1 MQPFRVRKDAR
12 VWFRGL
18 YDNKSF
24 KIGFDAFYFCFIAG
38 VAAKKKEKVPQDE
51 TEELVSYFPDRYNER
66 GNHLVALFLT
76 RKLEALGV
84 TMADKQEVHET
95 IAELVSPDAP
105 NHLSDDGVREFNEYA
120 HGGYEVLL
128 DWFDDQPRTLET
140 FLQIFRRKI
149 KDTLVEEV

>member
-1 MQPFRVRKDAR
+1 MQPFRIRKDAR
-12 VWFRGL
+12 NWFRDL
-18 YDNKSF
+18 YDDRSF

-38 VAAKKKEKVPQDE
+38 VAAKKKGKVLQEE
-51 TEELVSYFPDRYNER
+51 TEELVSYFPDPYRER

-84 TMADKQEVHET
+84 TMVDKQEVHAM

-128 DWFDDQPRTLET
+128 DWFDDRPRALET

-149 KDTLVEEV
+149 KDTLIEEV